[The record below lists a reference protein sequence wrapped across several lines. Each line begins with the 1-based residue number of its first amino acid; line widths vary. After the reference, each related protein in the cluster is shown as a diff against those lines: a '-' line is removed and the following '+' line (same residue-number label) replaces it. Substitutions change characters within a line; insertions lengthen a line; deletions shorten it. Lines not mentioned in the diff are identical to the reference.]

1 MNAIMESTRGLS
13 VLVRVGGDRLLG
25 LAAVG
30 TALAAGAWLCA
41 LYLV

>member
-1 MNAIMESTRGLS
+1 MQTIMETTRGLS
-13 VLVRVGGDRLLG
+13 ILVRVGGDRLLG

-30 TALAAGAWLCA
+30 AALTAGAWLCA

>member
-1 MNAIMESTRGLS
+1 MQTIMESTRGLS
-13 VLVRVGGDRLLG
+13 VLVKVGGDRVLG

-30 TALAAGAWLCA
+30 VALAAGAWLCA